1 MRNGAHFLDWALLD
15 SAGVPS
21 VYGTTRTSTPP
32 AEGSPSMYPSTSFSY
47 VQGGKQFTVAAG
59 HISAGLVTIALT
71 HQGTSPGR
79 VFAHTTYPFEIT
91 LTNLGPEP
99 A

>member
-21 VYGTTRTSTPP
+21 EYGTSRTSTPSP
-32 AEGSPSMYPSTSFSY
+32 EGSPSMYPSTSFGY
-47 VQGGKQFTVAAG
+47 VQGAKQFTVGVG
-59 HISAGLVTIALT
+59 HINAGMITIALA